1 MRNGDARIILSKI
14 AIGLQEG
21 AGKVYNLTDQAG
33 AVEEEG
39 ERVEDEDCGPSL
51 FGSCE
56 QQQNDEQDDRGAELS
71 AVVYANANSVL
82 EEDIKVIHVD
92 CERGAIGIVH
102 GHVLGNGIEIG
113 RHGLTWRALLV

>member
-56 QQQNDEQDDRGAELS
+56 QQ
-71 AVVYANANSVL
+71 
-82 EEDIKVIHVD
+82 
-92 CERGAIGIVH
+92 
-102 GHVLGNGIEIG
+102 
-113 RHGLTWRALLV
+113 